1 MSISGSVTVT
11 NERGIHARPSSE
23 IAKEALKYKS
33 KVTIN
38 YDGKSANAKDVL
50 QIIILELFQGT
61 TVQLIADGEDEK
73 VAYNAIKE
81 LIEKEYKFD

>member
-1 MSISGSVTVT
+1 MSVSGSITVK

-33 KVTIN
+33 KVIIS

-61 TVQLIADGEDEK
+61 TVLITADGEDEK
-73 VAYNAIKE
+73 EAFKAIKE
-81 LIEKEYKFD
+81 LVEKEYKFD